1 MSSRDPS
8 VRQQAIQT
16 VGTGVFQERT
26 GEAGPAVIKALLNQ
40 QDSSCRV
47 YAALTLAAMASN
59 KRMGLHEEDVPQ
71 AVKALGEGLSYDGQA
86 VVRFHSAIALGMFG
100 DKARMAIPSLVGRV
114 HDPSSWEIRRAVIAA
129 LGNVGRGPDPRA
141 VRALANLLLGKEEY
155 SSLVRLEAVLA
166 LGNLGRPAS
175 PIDQRLVGQA
185 LQVAKKD
192 PDKAIQIWAWAS
204 QIAIERITTL
214 EGTSFITQQL
224 HKGKDVNIRVNA
236 ARALAALGPD
246 LAKGRIPD
254 LITALDDPEPVV
266 VVAAI
271 LALGD
276 LKTASTA
283 AIAPLTKLL
292 ESKNDY
298 IKQAAEEAI
307 KKINGETK

>member
-1 MSSRDPS
+1 MRPWLFCLGMGLVLLTGTPAHPQSSSSRRTLSTASETIGGKTLKEWIREMSSRDPS

-129 LGNVGRGPDPRA
+129 LGNVGAARIRGPS
-141 VRALANLLLGKEEY
+141 VLL
-155 SSLVRLEAVLA
+155 
-166 LGNLGRPAS
+166 P
-175 PIDQRLVGQA
+175 
-185 LQVAKKD
+185 
-192 PDKAIQIWAWAS
+192 
-204 QIAIERITTL
+204 
-214 EGTSFITQQL
+214 TSC
-224 HKGKDVNIRVNA
+224 
-236 ARALAALGPD
+236 
-246 LAKGRIPD
+246 
-254 LITALDDPEPVV
+254 
-266 VVAAI
+266 
-271 LALGD
+271 
-276 LKTASTA
+276 
-283 AIAPLTKLL
+283 
-292 ESKNDY
+292 
-298 IKQAAEEAI
+298 
-307 KKINGETK
+307 

>member
-1 MSSRDPS
+1 M
-8 VRQQAIQT
+8 
-16 VGTGVFQERT
+16 
-26 GEAGPAVIKALLNQ
+26 
-40 QDSSCRV
+40 
-47 YAALTLAAMASN
+47 
-59 KRMGLHEEDVPQ
+59 
-71 AVKALGEGLSYDGQA
+71 
-86 VVRFHSAIALGMFG
+86 
-100 DKARMAIPSLVGRV
+100 
-114 HDPSSWEIRRAVIAA
+114 
-129 LGNVGRGPDPRA
+129 
-141 VRALANLLLGKEEY
+141 
-155 SSLVRLEAVLA
+155 LA